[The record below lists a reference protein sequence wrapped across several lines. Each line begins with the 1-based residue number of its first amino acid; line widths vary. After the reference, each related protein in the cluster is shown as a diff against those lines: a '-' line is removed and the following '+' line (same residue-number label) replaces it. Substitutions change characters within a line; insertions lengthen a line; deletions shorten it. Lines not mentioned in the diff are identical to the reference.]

1 MVDYA
6 SRAAVRQRR
15 REASDVATFVKRL
28 DWILIASAGLL
39 VAYGLW
45 SIADITRHD
54 VAGDARYYLTRQAV
68 YAAIGVVC
76 LVAVVLVDP
85 EVYRTRWRA
94 IFGST
99 CFLIAIVLLT
109 GPIRGSKRWLD
120 LGFFRFQPSEFGKV
134 LFVLALAGFLAER
147 SRRLHEARTTAS
159 VVGLG
164 LAPIFLV
171 FLQPDFGSALVY
183 CAAVGAVLLVAGT
196 PWPHLGVLAAVAVA
210 VAVLILGVLPAAGL
224 PVLKEY
230 QQQRWTG
237 FLNPDS
243 DPGGT
248 TYNITQSKTA
258 VGAGGLRG
266 RGPENATQTRLN
278 FLPEHHTDF
287 VFASL
292 AEERGFFGAA
302 VLLMLYLLVV
312 WRGLRIVTLARE
324 PFSAILAGGLVVA
337 LLFQIFVNVGMTMG
351 IAPITGIP
359 LPFVS
364 VGGSSMIANLIA
376 IGLLLSIHVRS
387 RGRRSPRARRW
398 PRSS

>member
-6 SRAAVRQRR
+6 SRAATRARR
-15 REASDVATFVKRL
+15 RETTDVATFVRRL
-28 DWILIASAGLL
+28 DWILIGSVGLL

-45 SIADITRHD
+45 AIADITRQD
-54 VAGDARYYLTRQAV
+54 VSGDAQYYLTRQSV
-68 YAAIGVVC
+68 YAAIGVLC
-76 LVAVVLVDP
+76 LIAAVLVDP
-85 EVYRTRWRA
+85 ELYRTRWRA
-94 IFGST
+94 IFGGMW
-99 CFLIAIVLLT
+99 FLIAIVLLT

-147 SRRLHEARTTAS
+147 SRRLNEPRTTATA
-159 VVGLG
+159 VGLA
-164 LAPIFLV
+164 LVPIFLV

-183 CAAVGAVLLVAGT
+183 CAALAAVLFVAGT
-196 PWPHLGVLAAVAVA
+196 PWTHLGALAAGALA
-210 VAVLILGVLPAAGL
+210 AAVLVLGVLPAVGM
-224 PVLKEY
+224 PVLKDY

-248 TYNITQSKTA
+248 TYNITQSKNA
-258 VGAGGLRG
+258 IGSGQLRG
-266 RGPENATQTRLN
+266 RGPLNATQTTLN

-302 VLLMLYLLVV
+302 FLLMLYLLVV

-324 PFSAILAGGLVVA
+324 PFSAIVAGGLVIA
-337 LLFQIFVNVGMTMG
+337 LLFQVFVNVGMTMG

-376 IGLLLSIHVRS
+376 VGLLLSIHVRA
-387 RGRRSPRARRW
+387 RAGRR
-398 PRSS
+398 

>member
-6 SRAAVRQRR
+6 SRAAVRARR
-15 REASDVATFVKRL
+15 REAADVASFVRRL
-28 DWILIASAGLL
+28 DWFLIGTAGVL

-45 SIADITRHD
+45 AVADITRHD
-54 VAGDARYYLTRQAV
+54 VPGDEQYYLTRQAV

-76 LVAVVLVDP
+76 LVVAVLIDP

-94 IFGST
+94 IFGGT

-147 SRRLHEARTTAS
+147 SRRLHERRTTLTAI
-159 VVGLG
+159 GLG
-164 LAPIFLV
+164 LVPIFLV

-183 CAAVGAVLLVAGT
+183 CAAVAAVLVVAGT
-196 PWPHLGVLAAVAVA
+196 PWWHLAAIGAGTVAAAVLVLGVM
-210 VAVLILGVLPAAGL
+210 PAAGMPL
-224 PVLKEY
+224 LKKY
-230 QQQRWTG
+230 QQQRLTD
-237 FLNPDS
+237 FVHPDS
-243 DPGGT
+243 DPRGT
-248 TYNITQSKTA
+248 TYNITQSKNA
-258 VGAGGLRG
+258 IGSGQLRG
-266 RGPENATQTRLN
+266 RGPDNATQTTLN

-302 VLLMLYLLVV
+302 FLLMLYLLVV

-324 PFSAILAGGLVVA
+324 PFSAIVAGGLVVA
-337 LLFQIFVNVGMTMG
+337 LLFQVFVNVGMTMG

-387 RGRRSPRARRW
+387 RGARR
-398 PRSS
+398 

>member
-1 MVDYA
+1 MVDQPV
-6 SRAAVRQRR
+6 SHPIAAARVRR
-15 REASDVATFVKRL
+15 REAAEVASFVRRL
-28 DWILIASAGLL
+28 DWILIGSVGAL

-45 SIADITRHD
+45 AIAGITHHD
-54 VAGDARYYLTRQAV
+54 VTGNARYYVTRQSV
-68 YAAIGVVC
+68 YVVIGVVGL
-76 LVAVVLVDP
+76 LVAVLVDP
-85 EVYRTRWRA
+85 ELYRTRWRW
-94 IFGST
+94 IFGGTS
-99 CFLIAIVLLT
+99 FVIAIVFLA

-147 SRRLHEARTTAS
+147 SRRLHEVRTTLTA
-159 VVGLG
+159 LG
-164 LAPIFLV
+164 LAAIPIFLV

-183 CAAVGAVLLVAGT
+183 CAAVGAVLFVAGT
-196 PWPHLGVLAAVAVA
+196 PWTHMAALGVAAVGL
-210 VAVLILGVLPAAGL
+210 AVLVLGVLPAAGVPL
-224 PVLKEY
+224 LKSY
-230 QQQRWTG
+230 QQERLTS
-237 FLNPDS
+237 FLNPDQ

-248 TYNITQSKTA
+248 TYNITQSKNA
-258 VGAGGLRG
+258 IGAGKLRG
-266 RGPENATQTRLN
+266 RGVDNATQTTLN

-302 VLLMLYLLVV
+302 FLLMLYLLVV
-312 WRGLRIVTLARE
+312 WRGLRIVTLARD
-324 PFSAILAGGLVVA
+324 PFSAIVAGGLVFA

-376 IGLLLSIHVRS
+376 IGLLLSISVRA
-387 RGRRSPRARRW
+387 RGRR
-398 PRSS
+398 